1 MAGSDVFWRIFKEL
15 HTYHAKC
22 GHQLL
27 GGHYTRLMLLYQY
40 FKAVILTLFALYGV
54 L

>member
-1 MAGSDVFWRIFKEL
+1 MYSGAFLKNFTPTTRSVVTNYW
-15 HTYHAKC
+15 
-22 GHQLL
+22 